1 MLELIVLGGA
11 IAFLHKVFS
20 SPDQSAAKQV
30 ATVSE
35 DVKGRYNFDYRLVDG
50 EWRAYIRRQ
59 PDYRGR
65 PTGLHSTHRYRDQ
78 DGYYVCWSEP
88 LDSQEDCQTVARL
101 WAEKTENYIRTGE
114 SF

>member
-11 IAFLHKVFS
+11 IAFLSKVFS
-20 SPDQSAAKQV
+20 SPGSSSV
-30 ATVSE
+30 EEVPVFSE
-35 DVKGRYNFDYRLVDG
+35 DVKDRYSFDYRLVDG

-59 PDYRGR
+59 PDYSGR
-65 PTGLHSTHRYRDQ
+65 PTGLHSTHRYHDN

-88 LDSQEDCQTVARL
+88 LSSREDCQTVARL